1 MELTL
6 AVPISSSIDQVTRKA
21 MRTRNGITN
30 NHRGGGG
37 RNGVNKVNLLFS
49 EEDSII
55 WQNSCMGNFTGEPE
69 EKHEFKEQV
78 NKVNYTEI
86 F

>member
-1 MELTL
+1 M
-6 AVPISSSIDQVTRKA
+6 AIPISSSIIQPTRKPL
-21 MRTRNGITN
+21 RTRNGAGISTN
-30 NHRGGGG
+30 NHRSS
-37 RNGVNKVNLLFS
+37 RNGDRVKTNLLFS

-78 NKVNYTEI
+78 NKVN
-86 F
+86 

>member
-1 MELTL
+1 M
-6 AVPISSSIDQVTRKA
+6 AVPIASSIDQVTRKP
-21 MRTRNGITN
+21 MRLRNGAGITN
-30 NHRGGGG
+30 NHRGG
-37 RNGVNKVNLLFS
+37 RNGGNKVNLLFS

-78 NKVNYTEI
+78 NKVRNLH
-86 F
+86 